1 MRVDLEDDS
10 EGALEALV
18 RKSEELTG
26 ALSERLPG
34 NGFESG
40 EGVEP
45 SGEGRMDPDPDHETV
60 AAAAAA
66 IDAAVAADV
75 LDAAEEE
82 KERARTRGV
91 TVSPLTV
98 SAH

>member
-1 MRVDLEDDS
+1 
-10 EGALEALV
+10 
-18 RKSEELTG
+18 
-26 ALSERLPG
+26 
-34 NGFESG
+34 
-40 EGVEP
+40 
-45 SGEGRMDPDPDHETV
+45 
-60 AAAAAA
+60 
-66 IDAAVAADV
+66 V